1 MRQSFFMFVLA
12 FLLASVAQAQIAEHA
27 LGLRYGAVFGLGTEV
42 SYQHGLTSKN
52 RVELDFGFSSR
63 YEYING
69 LKQDYNSWALN
80 GLYQWVWQIND
91 QLNWFAGAGTKIGF
105 WSSSQ
110 KYDSRYNNGIFLS
123 ALGDAGMEYA
133 FPGGIQLALNARP
146 EIGIYN
152 QGIGVNVGF
161 ALRYQFKSN

>member
-1 MRQSFFMFVLA
+1 MRLA
-12 FLLASVAQAQIAEHA
+12 FLMFILTFMLTGVAHAQIPEHS
-27 LGLRYGAVFGLGTEV
+27 LGLRYGAVFGLGTEI
-42 SYQHGLTSKN
+42 SYQHGLSDKN
-52 RVELDFGFSSR
+52 RLEMDFGYNSR

-80 GLYQWVWQIND
+80 GLYHWVWKLNE
-91 QLNWFAGAGTKIGF
+91 QLNWYAGGGAKIGF

-123 ALGDAGMEYA
+123 VIGDTGIEYA
-133 FPGGIQLALNARP
+133 FPGGIQLGLNARP
-146 EIGIYN
+146 EVGLYN

-161 ALRYQFKSN
+161 ALRYQFRSN

>member
-1 MRQSFFMFVLA
+1 MKLTFFTFVLA
-12 FLLASVAQAQIAEHA
+12 FMFANAASAQIPEHSV
-27 LGLRYGAVFGLGTEV
+27 GLRYGAVFGLGTEI

-52 RVELDFGFSSR
+52 RLEMDFGYSSR

-80 GLYQWVWQIND
+80 GLYHWVWKLNDQIN
-91 QLNWFAGAGTKIGF
+91 LFAGGGAKVGF

-123 ALGDAGMEYA
+123 VVGDTGIEYA
-133 FPGGIQLALNARP
+133 FPGGIQLGLDVRP
-146 EIGIYN
+146 EVGLYN
-152 QGIGVNVGF
+152 QGAGVNVGF

>member
-1 MRQSFFMFVLA
+1 MKRTFFLFMLTVL
-12 FLLASVAQAQIAEHA
+12 LTNASRAQMAEHA
-27 LGLRYGAVFGLGTEV
+27 VGLRYGTVFGLSTEI
-42 SYQHGLTSKN
+42 SYQHGLKSVN
-52 RVELDFGFSSR
+52 RLEMDFGYSSR

-80 GLYQWVWQIND
+80 GLYHWVWKLAD
-91 QLNWFAGAGTKIGF
+91 QLNWYAGGGAKIGF

-123 ALGDAGMEYA
+123 VLGDTGMEYA

-161 ALRYQFKSN
+161 ALRYQFKSK